1 MPYVRNGFNSYITED
16 RMLIPTKVMY
26 LNDTYYSLI
35 QINSY
40 KGGKAPRV
48 GAVYSTPSGGV
59 ATDRHSYMA
68 GQYSY
73 CSAVPNPFGSAI
85 GMSTV
90 FDVADD
96 LGTIRRYRFGYPTH
110 RSWGLKESSLYRYRK
125 KNSSIF
131 SEDTWKAYNNV
142 TIPHY
147 ENESWQSLFTND
159 PNGVCGI
166 AIDLKDVADDFY
178 IWIGEDDTIL
188 EVYVDVVTYSS
199 ATGLAFPID
208 WYIKDKNNNEKCFST
223 VSAPTSYNNG
233 IYDVGSV
240 HCWRDGYNGSP
251 NVAGPMTHCKV
262 ASISVSNIRRQNSA
276 YAMRIFPLW
285 LAPVEEPI
293 SYLPPA
299 IRVTIASEY
308 RPPM

>member
-1 MPYVRNGFNSYITED
+1 
-16 RMLIPTKVMY
+16 MLIPTKMMN
-26 LNDTYYSLI
+26 LNDRYYPLI

-40 KGGKAPRV
+40 MGGKAPSV
-48 GAVYSTPSGGV
+48 GTVYSTPSGGV
-59 ATDRHSYMA
+59 ATDRHSYMV

-73 CSAVPNPFGSAI
+73 SSAVPDPYLYGTTSGVVYEVVGDVSGAI
-85 GMSTV
+85 RKYQ
-90 FDVADD
+90 F
-96 LGTIRRYRFGYPTH
+96 TH
-110 RSWGLKESSLYRYRK
+110 RTWGLNESSLYRYRK

-147 ENESWQSLFTND
+147 TTDSWHYHLSDNSNV
-159 PNGVCGI
+159 PGGI

-188 EVYVDVVTYSS
+188 DVYVDVVTNTS

-208 WYIKDKNNNEKCFST
+208 WYIKDRNNNEKCYST
-223 VSAPTSYNNG
+223 VSAPTSYSDG
-233 IYDVGSV
+233 VYFISSV
-240 HCWRDGYNGSP
+240 HCWKDRYEGSSDE
-251 NVAGPMTHCKV
+251 VGPMTHCKV
-262 ASISVSNIRRQNSA
+262 AHLSVATIRQNSA
-276 YAMRIFPLW
+276 YSMRIFPLW
-285 LAPVEEPI
+285 FNPAATFNY
-293 SYLPPA
+293 SPPA